1 MQLRFVA
8 AAFLLL
14 GTPLAAQAQDPDK
27 PQNSPQAQLEELQRE
42 RERLQREIGYA
53 RERAAKKQ
61 QLLKD
66 KLSRAQPTYRAID
79 AGASVPPAPVMPA
92 VQPPRQARVGTA
104 EELANQPEGTAMV
117 VNGRPVPQRAIDE
130 LVAYLA
136 SVPGAGDAAMQTQ
149 RALFEL
155 IRVEATAATFDE
167 TQAETEDRV
176 GQVLG
181 DLDAGK
187 AAAELAKTVGTLRG
201 ADAEGTVEVT
211 RNSMFGPLLERAAFG
226 GTAGKR
232 TGPIRTG
239 DGIAVLV
246 LRELVKGERPE
257 LDRAVGTAIQV
268 PYTQDPTALG
278 KAQMAVNTGQIEV
291 IVRDDALRQRLPAM
305 FLPQAAPVVS
315 QTVVD
320 TAAVEKQM
328 AELSAIIAQLQGKD
342 DDDSKAKLREV
353 ERAYAELK
361 ASLSRGAATVEKP
374 IDVNEVIKEA
384 PAVPPVKKKQ

>member
-42 RERLQREIGYA
+42 RERLQKEIGYA

-66 KLSRAQPTYRAID
+66 KLSRSQPTYRAID

-104 EELANQPEGTAMV
+104 EEFANQPEGTAMV

-130 LVAYLA
+130 LVAYLG
-136 SVPGAGDAAMQTQ
+136 SVPGAGDAAMQMQ

-155 IRVEATAATFDE
+155 IRVEATAATFNE

-187 AAAELAKTVGTLRG
+187 AAAELAKAVGTLRG

-278 KAQMAVNTGQIEV
+278 KAQMAVNTGQIDL
-291 IVRDDALRQRLPAM
+291 IVRDDALRQQLPAM
-305 FLPQAAPVVS
+305 FLPQAAPAVS
-315 QTVVD
+315 QTVID
-320 TAAVEKQM
+320 TTAVEKQM

-342 DDDSKAKLREV
+342 DDDSKRKLREV
-353 ERAYAELK
+353 ERMYAELK

-374 IDVNEVIKEA
+374 IDADEVIKEA

>member
-42 RERLQREIGYA
+42 RERLQKEIGYA

-66 KLSRAQPTYRAID
+66 KLSRSQPTYRAID

-104 EELANQPEGTAMV
+104 EEFANQPEGTAMV

-130 LVAYLA
+130 LVAYLG
-136 SVPGAGDAAMQTQ
+136 SVPGAGDAAMQMQ
-149 RALFEL
+149 RALFE
-155 IRVEATAATFDE
+155 
-167 TQAETEDRV
+167 
-176 GQVLG
+176 
-181 DLDAGK
+181 
-187 AAAELAKTVGTLRG
+187 
-201 ADAEGTVEVT
+201 VEVT

-278 KAQMAVNTGQIEV
+278 KAQMAVNTGQIDL
-291 IVRDDALRQRLPAM
+291 IVRDDALRQQLPAM
-305 FLPQAAPVVS
+305 FLPQAAPAVS
-315 QTVVD
+315 QTVID
-320 TAAVEKQM
+320 TTAVEKQM

-342 DDDSKAKLREV
+342 DDDSKRKLREV
-353 ERAYAELK
+353 ERMYAELK

-374 IDVNEVIKEA
+374 IDADEVIKEA